1 VDHREVAFA
10 ENWLVEIGAIDRRGK
25 TSWKGL
31 LMSEIPFEPD
41 FAHMISSA
49 LISGDYDMARWLLA
63 SGSFGDSLNH
73 AYKSERE
80 REARQ
85 FLYGFDRTNELN
97 VKAHLLK
104 AYAEDSD
111 GSFVSKLV
119 ANGLFPGF
127 VEEAWKNHEAAR
139 EALNDLLRSSKKK
152 PILKE
157 VVVDADPIRLKPY
170 LENCLSFERFGP
182 HERKG
187 HEFKEM
193 SIEGQFYARA
203 LTINYRR
210 ILFDIIA
217 MNPSSKHR
225 HRTRR

>member
-1 VDHREVAFA
+1 
-10 ENWLVEIGAIDRRGK
+10 
-25 TSWKGL
+25 
-31 LMSEIPFEPD
+31 
-41 FAHMISSA
+41 
-49 LISGDYDMARWLLA
+49 MARWLLA

-80 REARQ
+80 REARR

-97 VKAHLLK
+97 IKAHLLK
-104 AYAEDSD
+104 GYAEDND

-139 EALNDLLRSSKKK
+139 DALNDLLRASKKR
-152 PILKE
+152 PIPKE
-157 VVVDADPIRLKPY
+157 VVIDADAIKLKPY
-170 LENCLSFERFGP
+170 LENCLSFERFGR

-193 SIEGQFYARA
+193 SIEGSFYARA

-210 ILFDIIA
+210 ILFDIVA
-217 MNPSSKHR
+217 VNFPGQRR
-225 HRTRR
+225 HQTKR

>member
-1 VDHREVAFA
+1 
-10 ENWLVEIGAIDRRGK
+10 
-25 TSWKGL
+25 
-31 LMSEIPFEPD
+31 M
-41 FAHMISSA
+41 
-49 LISGDYDMARWLLA
+49 
-63 SGSFGDSLNH
+63 
-73 AYKSERE
+73 
-80 REARQ
+80 
-85 FLYGFDRTNELN
+85 
-97 VKAHLLK
+97 
-104 AYAEDSD
+104 
-111 GSFVSKLV
+111 
-119 ANGLFPGF
+119 
-127 VEEAWKNHEAAR
+127 EEAWKNHEAAR
-139 EALNDLLRSSKKK
+139 EALNDLLAASKKR

-157 VVVDADPIRLKPY
+157 VVVDPDAMKLKPY

-193 SIEGQFYARA
+193 SIEGSFYARA